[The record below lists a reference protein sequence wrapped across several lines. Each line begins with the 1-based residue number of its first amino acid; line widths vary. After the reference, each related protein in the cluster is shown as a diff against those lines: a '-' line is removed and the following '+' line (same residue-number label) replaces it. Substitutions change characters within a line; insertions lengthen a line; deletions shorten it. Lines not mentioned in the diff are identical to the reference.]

1 MTVVYLDS
9 VFLFN
14 ALIDYLLVL
23 AAARLAG
30 IPLHRGR
37 YAFCGLLGGLYA
49 AAVFLPGCGFLAA
62 VPVKMAAGVLLALVS
77 FGGERHFLRL
87 TMLTFAIACALA
99 GTVLGLGLL
108 AGQSIPQAR
117 GVFYTNVNGKTL
129 LISASGLYVLLAVL
143 FRAAAA
149 HGIRGER
156 IPIRVSLMGRT
167 VALMALRDTGHRLR
181 DISGNPVLTVELRC
195 FPQLAAEVSQLP
207 AVEALPLL
215 RRKYPELR
223 PQLLPIHTAAGSGL
237 LLSVKSDWASID
249 EQCYPGIRI
258 ALVKTEL
265 GSGYTALWGGERS
278 QDYVELGVEA
288 AVPAAAV
295 PGAGG
300 ALHRRQRH
308 PAAALEPGTGSGTAG
323 AAGRGA
329 CPAGADRA

>member
-1 MTVVYLDS
+1 MFYVDFSQTFGQELIFRYIFIWFIDVLGRGDIRLKGGRRNSFLFGRFFEKSIDEVERGFFAFPGNRFILFLRRIFQFSQAIISLTGGVAMTVVYLDS

-62 VPVKMAAGVLLALVS
+62 VPVKMAAGVLLALGS

-108 AGQSIPQAR
+108 AGQSIPHAR

-223 PQLLPIHTAAGSGL
+223 PQLLPIHTAACCS
-237 LLSVKSDWASID
+237 A
-249 EQCYPGIRI
+249 
-258 ALVKTEL
+258 
-265 GSGYTALWGGERS
+265 
-278 QDYVELGVEA
+278 
-288 AVPAAAV
+288 
-295 PGAGG
+295 
-300 ALHRRQRH
+300 
-308 PAAALEPGTGSGTAG
+308 
-323 AAGRGA
+323 
-329 CPAGADRA
+329 

>member
-1 MTVVYLDS
+1 MKEKQS
-9 VFLFN
+9 IIKFLILAVILAV
-14 ALIDYLLVL
+14 ALTAGFATGAMKTAALTADWTLSLRAILRL
-23 AAARLAG
+23 AA
-30 IPLHRGR
+30 
-37 YAFCGLLGGLYA
+37 
-49 AAVFLPGCGFLAA
+49 
-62 VPVKMAAGVLLALVS
+62 MAAGVLLALVS

-108 AGQSIPQAR
+108 AGQSIPHAR

-156 IPIRVSLMGRT
+156 IPIRVSLIGRT

-223 PQLLPIHTAAGSGL
+223 PQLLPIHT
-237 LLSVKSDWASID
+237 V
-249 EQCYPGIRI
+249 Q
-258 ALVKTEL
+258 
-265 GSGYTALWGGERS
+265 
-278 QDYVELGVEA
+278 
-288 AVPAAAV
+288 AAACCS
-295 PGAGG
+295 A
-300 ALHRRQRH
+300 
-308 PAAALEPGTGSGTAG
+308 
-323 AAGRGA
+323 
-329 CPAGADRA
+329 

>member
-108 AGQSIPQAR
+108 AGQSIPHAR

-167 VALMALRDTGHRLR
+167 VALW
-181 DISGNPVLTVELRC
+181 RC
-195 FPQLAAEVSQLP
+195 
-207 AVEALPLL
+207 
-215 RRKYPELR
+215 
-223 PQLLPIHTAAGSGL
+223 
-237 LLSVKSDWASID
+237 
-249 EQCYPGIRI
+249 GIR
-258 ALVKTEL
+258 A
-265 GSGYTALWGGERS
+265 TACGIS
-278 QDYVELGVEA
+278 
-288 AVPAAAV
+288 
-295 PGAGG
+295 
-300 ALHRRQRH
+300 
-308 PAAALEPGTGSGTAG
+308 PGT
-323 AAGRGA
+323 R
-329 CPAGADRA
+329 C

>member
-108 AGQSIPQAR
+108 AGQSIPHAR

-143 FRAAAA
+143 FRGSGGPWDPRRANPDTGFPDGTNRGPYGAAGYGPPPAGHLREPSADGGASLLSAAGGRSVPITGCGSLAAAA
-149 HGIRGER
+149 PE
-156 IPIRVSLMGRT
+156 IPG
-167 VALMALRDTGHRLR
+167 
-181 DISGNPVLTVELRC
+181 
-195 FPQLAAEVSQLP
+195 AA
-207 AVEALPLL
+207 
-215 RRKYPELR
+215 
-223 PQLLPIHTAAGSGL
+223 
-237 LLSVKSDWASID
+237 
-249 EQCYPGIRI
+249 
-258 ALVKTEL
+258 
-265 GSGYTALWGGERS
+265 
-278 QDYVELGVEA
+278 
-288 AVPAAAV
+288 PAAAAD
-295 PGAGG
+295 PYGG
-300 ALHRRQRH
+300 RQR
-308 PAAALEPGTGSGTAG
+308 PAAQRKKRLGV
-323 AAGRGA
+323 
-329 CPAGADRA
+329 D

>member
-1 MTVVYLDS
+1 M
-9 VFLFN
+9 
-14 ALIDYLLVL
+14 
-23 AAARLAG
+23 
-30 IPLHRGR
+30 
-37 YAFCGLLGGLYA
+37 
-49 AAVFLPGCGFLAA
+49 
-62 VPVKMAAGVLLALVS
+62 
-77 FGGERHFLRL
+77 
-87 TMLTFAIACALA
+87 
-99 GTVLGLGLL
+99 
-108 AGQSIPQAR
+108 
-117 GVFYTNVNGKTL
+117 FYTNVNGKTL

-195 FPQLAAEVSQLP
+195 FPQLAAEVFQLP